1 MVTRHKHDAII
12 VISLLSFGISLYLA
26 FSHYLGFVVPCDV
39 THGCETV
46 LTSKYSVFLGLPLAV
61 WGAGYCVAVIISSLL
76 ANHYLVWEKLL
87 LILLGIGAVL
97 SLVFLGLQFFVIKK
111 VCQYCLTVD
120 LLNLFLFIWDIN
132 IEHRKPVPLQPVD
145 A

>member
-1 MVTRHKHDAII
+1 MKTKHKHDAII

-26 FSHYLGFVVPCDV
+26 MSHYLGFVVPCDI

-46 LTSKYSVFLGLPLAV
+46 LTSKYSVFLGLPLGV
-61 WGAGYCVAVIISSLL
+61 WGVFYSVAVIISSLL
-76 ANHYLVWEKLL
+76 ANHYRVWEKLL
-87 LILLGIGAVL
+87 LILLGFGAAL

-132 IEHRKPVPLQPVD
+132 IEHHKGGLIQPVD
-145 A
+145 S